1 MVVFLN
7 LLSLTESCHHHPSTR
22 IPFWIRSGLGGGR
35 FVYHQP
41 PGIPPEIEKYSKF
54 LDPGDPHPQGRPVSR
69 RHREISIFSR
79 LKCRQL
85 QRSQEIPPGRRPGLQ
100 ELLNALWI
108 IVGRVPSRGDLPLHR
123 ILPQP
128 RESMR
133 WSSLRATV
141 HKTFL
146 GIFLLALILLASA
159 LPLPASTQGQA
170 VPPEIQNQ
178 LRIAQEAEK
187 NKDYERS
194 AGAYRKILRIQPQ
207 WALIHQSLGVVRH
220 LQNKYPEAISSFE
233 TALKLDPALW
243 GSYLFLGMDYYRTNQ
258 FSRAIPALQQALQL
272 NPEMAELEAR
282 FWLASSFLALEQF
295 DKAIEQFRRLVELK
309 PRDLEALYN
318 LAQTYSRYSTAL
330 FKEIGDINKESAEA
344 HRLQAEW
351 YISQGKLDQAIDE
364 YQQVA
369 GLRPQWEGIH
379 LELGNLFLKQENLTK
394 ASQELENEL
403 KVAPNDTTV
412 QLQLSALKSK
422 LPKNPNQVSDLK
434 PSPDE
439 PSVDPPLSNPPTP
452 NSPTN
457 LSSEGLL
464 KFREKNFIEAKELFL
479 RALHQNPGDSI
490 AQLYLGRTFFGLGDY
505 QEAIETFQKLRTG
518 SGEDLETLYWLGKA
532 YQESAAA
539 TLQQMIDI
547 DSGSYR
553 VYQMSGELLDEKMRY
568 AEALKAY
575 QSALKQSPDLA
586 GIRFVIGN
594 VYWKLQQLD
603 DAITWLK
610 EELAR
615 NPYHSMANYR
625 LGSIYQSKASPE
637 LAIPFLERAIQ
648 ANPGLLVA
656 QQELGKAY
664 LSLGRN
670 QEAIERFKIVAVA
683 DPQDD
688 AIHYILAGAYKKAGQ
703 IAEANA
709 ELKIFGQLR
718 QKKAERDQLYL
729 EKKIRKRQEK

>member
-1 MVVFLN
+1 MGRVFSRLA
-7 LLSLTESCHHHPSTR
+7 LLHAFLLFVLPWLLFVHPAFASFQL
-22 IPFWIRSGLGGGR
+22 PAL
-35 FVYHQP
+35 
-41 PGIPPEIEKYSKF
+41 PPEIE
-54 LDPGDPHPQGRPVSR
+54 
-69 RHREISIFSR
+69 E
-79 LKCRQL
+79 
-85 QRSQEIPPGRRPGLQ
+85 
-100 ELLNALWI
+100 
-108 IVGRVPSRGDLPLHR
+108 
-123 ILPQP
+123 
-128 RESMR
+128 
-133 WSSLRATV
+133 
-141 HKTFL
+141 
-146 GIFLLALILLASA
+146 
-159 LPLPASTQGQA
+159 
-170 VPPEIQNQ
+170 Q

-194 AGAYRKILRIQPQ
+194 AEAYRKILKLQPQ
-207 WALIHQSLGVVRH
+207 WALIHQSLGVVNH

-233 TALKLDPALW
+233 TALKLDPTLW
-243 GSYLFLGMDYYRTNQ
+243 GSHLFLGMDYYRTNQ

-282 FWLASSFLALEQF
+282 FWLGSSFLALEQF

-318 LAQTYSRYSTAL
+318 LAQTYSRYSSAL

-351 YISQGKLDQAIDE
+351 YMSQGKLDQAIDE

-369 GLRPQWEGIH
+369 VLRPQWEGIH
-379 LELGNLFLKQENLTK
+379 LELGNLFLKEENLAK
-394 ASQELENEL
+394 AAQELENEL
-403 KVAPNDTTV
+403 QVSPNDMTV
-412 QLQLSALKSK
+412 QLRLSAIKAK
-422 LPKNPNQVSDLK
+422 LPANPNQASELKAPSD
-434 PSPDE
+434 E
-439 PSVDPPLSNPPTP
+439 RTVNPPLSNPSTP
-452 NSPTN
+452 NIPTN

-464 KFREKNFIEAKELFL
+464 RFRERNFMEAKELFL
-479 RALHQNPGDSI
+479 RALGQSPGDST
-490 AQLYLGRTFFGLGDY
+490 AQLYLGRTLFGLGDY
-505 QEAIETFQKLRTG
+505 QQSIETLQKLRTE
-518 SGEDLETLYWLGKA
+518 SGGNLETLYWLGKA
-532 YQESAAA
+532 YQETAEA
-539 TLQQMIDI
+539 TLQRMIDI

-553 VYQMSGELLDEKMRY
+553 VYQMSGELLEENTRY

-586 GIRFVIGN
+586 GIRFAIGN

-603 DAITWLK
+603 DALTWLK

-615 NPYHSMANYR
+615 NPYHSMANYKV
-625 LGSIYQSKASPE
+625 GSIYQSKASPE
-637 LAIPFLERAIQ
+637 LAIPYLERAIQ
-648 ANPGLLVA
+648 ANPGSLVA

-670 QEAIERFKIVAVA
+670 QEAIERFKVVAVA

-688 AIHYILAGAYKKAGQ
+688 SIHYILAGAYKKAGQ

-718 QKKAERDQLYL
+718 QKKAERDRLYL